1 MLTML
6 CRRDPQRNLARFY
19 ALSVQPNLFGPDP

>member
-1 MLTML
+1 VLTML
-6 CRRDPQRNLARFY
+6 RKLDLRRNLVRFY